1 MRAHDQ
7 LTVREAGES
16 DVAAVL
22 ELWAAARSVHART
35 ADTPEALERLL
46 ADRPGSLLVAELK
59 GRVIGALI
67 ATWDGWRGN
76 LYRLA
81 VREEHR
87 RRGVALRLVQEGER
101 RLVARGARRVSV
113 LAGRDDEM
121 AAGLWTAA
129 GYDRDEKIGRFV
141 KDQGA
146 TPSPERGRPRAPRP
160 R

>member
-1 MRAHDQ
+1 VGDGPQRPCPKRRHPRGARA
-7 LTVREAGES
+7 S
-16 DVAAVL
+16 
-22 ELWAAARSVHART
+22 
-35 ADTPEALERLL
+35 
-46 ADRPGSLLVAELK
+46 PGSLLIAEFK

-101 RLVARGARRVSV
+101 RLAARGARRISV

-141 KDQGA
+141 KDVPP
-146 TPSPERGRPRAPRP
+146 TDLLRLRPAR
-160 R
+160 